1 MKKILLVSAVL
12 FLVFAGCHGFGFN
25 CHGFGGVRGSGIS
38 KEENRSISD
47 FNAVNIGG
55 AYEVDINCGAA
66 PGVTIDAESNIL
78 PLIKSEISGNTLH
91 IYNTKSINPRK
102 KIKIKITVADL
113 DEVETSGASN
123 ITVENINNDR
133 IKLDAS
139 GAGKI
144 YLAGKTGMLRLSLSG
159 VVKVEAKD
167 LLADNAN
174 VEISGASKA
183 DVYAS
188 KELRADISGVGSLDY
203 YGNPANVRRSVSGV
217 GSINEK

>member
-1 MKKILLVSAVL
+1 MKKVLLASAL
-12 FLVFAGCHGFGFN
+12 FFLVFAGCHGFGFG
-25 CHGFGGVRGSGIS
+25 CHGIGVKGNGIS
-38 KEENRSISD
+38 KEETRSLSD
-47 FNAVNIGG
+47 FNSVDLGG
-55 AYEVDINCGAA
+55 AYEVEITCGGT
-66 PGVTIDAESNIL
+66 PGITIDAESNLL
-78 PLIKSEISGNTLH
+78 PLIKTDLSGNTLH

-102 KIKIKITVADL
+102 KIKVKVTAANI

-144 YLAGKTGMLRLSLSG
+144 YLSGKTGMLRLSLSG
-159 VVKVEAKD
+159 AVKVEAKD
-167 LLADNAN
+167 LIADNAS

-188 KELRADISGVGSLDY
+188 TELRADISGVGSLDY
-203 YGNPANVRRSVSGV
+203 YGNPKNVRRSVSGI